1 MNHFYDQYMYTM
13 DIRGFAE
20 ITKKT
25 YLQHLQLFFKS
36 VKKAP
41 GECGYDDVR
50 KYLHYL
56 IKIRKLSSQYIN
68 IAYSAIR
75 FFYETTLRWKWDMK
89 HIPRIPRKRPVP
101 RVLTEAAV
109 KALLDKTE
117 NIKHRAMLSTAY
129 SSGLRVSELMHL
141 RVKDIDSAN
150 MRIHIRRGKGGAP
163 RTAIMS
169 KANLLLL
176 REYWKEYRPK
186 EWLFPGQ
193 DPSKPLSNRT
203 VQHVYNAAVK
213 RAGIEDGGSMH
224 TLRHSFATHL
234 LNRGENINTIRELMG
249 HASLTTTTMYLHVT
263 QAQAMGLKS
272 PQDMWQEEVSKK
284 EVGKEDTRDAT

>member
-1 MNHFYDQYMYTM
+1 MNHFYDQYLYTM
-13 DIRGFAE
+13 EIRGFAE
-20 ITKKT
+20 VTRKT
-25 YLQHLQLFFKS
+25 YLKHLELFFRFS
-36 VKKAP
+36 NKAP
-41 GECGYDDVR
+41 GECNYDDVR
-50 KYLHYL
+50 KYLHHL
-56 IKIRKLSSQYIN
+56 IKFRKLSSYYIN

-75 FFYETTLRWKWDMK
+75 FFYETTLRWKWEMK

-109 KALLDKTE
+109 KALLE
-117 NIKHRAMLSTAY
+117 NTLNLKHRAMLSTAY

-141 RVKDIDSAN
+141 RVTDIDSAN

-163 RTAIMS
+163 RTAILS
-169 KANLLLL
+169 KSNLLLL

-193 DPSKPLSNRT
+193 DPKKPLHNRT
-203 VQHVYNAAVK
+203 AQHVYNDAVK
-213 RAGIEDGGSMH
+213 RAGIVDGGSMH

-249 HASLTTTTMYLHVT
+249 HASLTSTTIYLHVT
-263 QAQAMGLKS
+263 QAQVMGLKS
-272 PQDMWQEEVSKK
+272 PQDMWQEESGKK
-284 EVGKEDTRDAT
+284 EDPRDAD